1 MRLLHTSDWHLGR
14 SLETFKR
21 YDEFE
26 SFLGWLTQTIIDRQ
40 VDVLVVAG
48 DIFDNTAPPNRAQ
61 ELYYRFLAGLT
72 GSCCHHVIIVAG
84 NHDSPSFLDA
94 PKEILKALNV
104 HVIGTASEKPEDEVI
119 VVRQKG
125 GGAPIAV
132 VCAVP
137 YLRDRDIRS
146 VEAGETIEQKGAK
159 LLQGMQEHY
168 ARVCTV
174 AENLRKDNGAIPV
187 IATGHLFTQGGQV
200 SEDDGV
206 RELYVG
212 TLAHAPSE
220 IFPATIDYLALG
232 HLHVAQKVA
241 GKDHLRYCGS
251 PIAMGFGEAG
261 QQKKVLLAE
270 FSGRTPAVEEIA
282 VPCGRPMQRIAG
294 NFEQIRLQLK
304 TLVKENS
311 NAWVEVDYT
320 GEEVRPDLQDEVY
333 RLVEGTPINVVR
345 VKNQKLVSGLIEGI
359 GSGIE
364 IDSLDEKRVFQK
376 FLEMNGVAV
385 EQWQE
390 LQAAYS
396 EILNLIAEEDSN
408 QE

>member
-61 ELYYRFLAGLT
+61 EVYYRFLAGLT
-72 GSCCHHVIIVAG
+72 GSCCHNVIVVAG

-119 VVRQKG
+119 VVRQKSG
-125 GGAPIAV
+125 GFPVAV

-146 VEAGETIEQKGAK
+146 VEAGETIEQKGTK
-159 LLQGMQEHY
+159 LLQGMREHY
-168 ARVCTV
+168 ARVCAV
-174 AENLRKDNGAIPV
+174 AENLRKDNGGIPV

-261 QQKKVLLAE
+261 QQKKVLMAE

-282 VPCGRPMQRIAG
+282 VPCVRPMQRIAG
-294 NFEQIRLQLK
+294 NFEQIRSQLK
-304 TLVKENS
+304 ALVKENS

-320 GEEVRPDLQDEVY
+320 GEEIRPDLQDEVY
-333 RLVEGTPINVVR
+333 RLVEGTSIDVVR

-364 IDSLDEKRVFQK
+364 IDTLDEKRVFQK
-376 FLEMNGVAV
+376 FLETNGVAG

-396 EILNLIAEEDSN
+396 EILNLIAEEDGN
-408 QE
+408 RE